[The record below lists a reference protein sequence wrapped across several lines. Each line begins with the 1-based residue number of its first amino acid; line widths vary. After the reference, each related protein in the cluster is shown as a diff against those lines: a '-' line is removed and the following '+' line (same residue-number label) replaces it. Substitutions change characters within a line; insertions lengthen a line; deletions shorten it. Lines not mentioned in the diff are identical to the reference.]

1 MIIKRKLIF
10 LTIIFS
16 SLFFLNLNAQNTT
29 YFIDFKKVLNE
40 SKAGAEAQEVLKK
53 KLETETKKFQ
63 KQESELRK
71 QEQEIISQ
79 KKMLTNDEFKK
90 KVEALRKK
98 VADLRKKKQ
107 QTFTNISKTR
117 SESKQRLLKAVK
129 PIIRKYMEENQIK
142 IVLDKGAVLLG
153 ESKLEITSQII
164 DILNKELKSLN
175 IK

>member
-1 MIIKRKLIF
+1 MELRNKAILAIVF
-10 LTIIFS
+10 AF
-16 SLFFLNLNAQNTT
+16 FFLSNVNAENTT

-40 SKAGAEAQEVLKK
+40 SKAGAEAQNTLKK
-53 KLETETKKFQ
+53 KLETAAKKFK

-79 KKMLTNDEFKK
+79 KKMLNSEEFKK

-98 VADLRKKKQ
+98 VADLQKKKQ
-107 QTFTNISKTR
+107 ETFKSISKTR
-117 SESKQRLLKAVK
+117 SDAKKQLLKTVK
-129 PIIRKYMEENQIK
+129 PIMRKYMEENKIE

-153 ESKLEITSQII
+153 DSKLEITSQII